1 MSYCTV
7 RRLAVQQRVS
17 HLEER
22 LKEQEERERDSPA
35 TAQLREELARAVAT
49 LVTLGDCGD

>member
-1 MSYCTV
+1 MSECTV
-7 RRLAVQQRVS
+7 RRRAVQQRVS

-22 LKEQEERERDSPA
+22 LKELEERERDSPT
-35 TAQLREELARAVAT
+35 TARLREELVRAVAA